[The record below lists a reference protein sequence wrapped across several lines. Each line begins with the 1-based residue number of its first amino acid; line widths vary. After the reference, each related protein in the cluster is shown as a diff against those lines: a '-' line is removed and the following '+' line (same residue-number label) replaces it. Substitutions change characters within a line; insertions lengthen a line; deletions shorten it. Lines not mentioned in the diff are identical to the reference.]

1 MRKRPLYEHRLADV
15 LYHIDEATRVQ
26 RPYKRVVVKKRG
38 TRKKKRT
45 NGKPMSHAAKVAGWN
60 KAAVAYLRMTQQ
72 NVTMRKTSITM
83 DEAAQMDAYSRAV
96 AKRTAGKRLTFSA
109 NLIGADYGL
118 LLVWKLSAVEG
129 QVKKFICLCA
139 CGNRKTCVCEVAASM
154 LVNGRKKH
162 CGCRLKAKRR
172 QQHCRK
178 QQKLARQG
186 RRRGHW
192 KRHWGM
198 AA

>member
-1 MRKRPLYEHRLADV
+1 MKKRPLYEHRLADV
-15 LYHIDEATRVQ
+15 LYEIDEATRVR
-26 RPYKRVVVKKRG
+26 RPYKRVVVKMK

-45 NGKPMSHAAKVAGWN
+45 NGRPMTHAAKVAGWN

-72 NVTMRKTSITM
+72 NVNMRKTSITLE
-83 DEAAQMDAYSRAV
+83 EAAQMDAYSRAV
-96 AKRTAGKRLTFSA
+96 AKRTAGERLTFSD
-109 NLIGADYGL
+109 NLIGVDFGL

-139 CGNRKTCVCEVAASM
+139 CGNKKTCVCEVAASM
-154 LVNGRKKH
+154 LAKGRKKD
-162 CGCRLKAKRR
+162 CGCRLKARRR

-178 QQKLARQG
+178 RQKLAGQG
-186 RRRGHW
+186 RRRAHW
-192 KRHWGM
+192 KKHWGM